1 MKVKF
6 KMVDIGTVFIWVMVI
21 CGMNLIL
28 KRALGVRFWDSFTKS
43 DKVSEKTATILQFM
57 FMFLSLIS
65 CYFWLT

>member
-43 DKVSEKTATILQFM
+43 DKVSEKNRNNIAVYVYVSFA
-57 FMFLSLIS
+57 
-65 CYFWLT
+65 Y